1 MLLTK
6 IENENQM
13 VELRGIVKGI
23 HDKHFKDMSKLR
35 KMREKVDK
43 LQREYDDSISEFK
56 QRIGVSRE
64 SIENLMVGIYNRFVL
79 KEVD

>member
-1 MLLTK
+1 MRLSSK
-6 IENENQM
+6 
-13 VELRGIVKGI
+13 VR
-23 HDKHFKDMSKLR
+23 SKLR

-56 QRIGVSRE
+56 QRIGVNRE

>member
-13 VELRGIVKGI
+13 VELRGMVKGI
-23 HDKHFKDMSKLR
+23 HDKHFKDLSKLR

-64 SIENLMVGIYNRFVL
+64 SIENLMDGIYNRFVL
-79 KEVD
+79 KGVD

>member
-1 MLLTK
+1 MTK

-13 VELRGIVKGI
+13 VELRGIVKDI
-23 HDKHFKDMSKLR
+23 HDKHFKDLSKLR

-43 LQREYDDSISEFK
+43 LQREYDDSISDFK

>member
-13 VELRGIVKGI
+13 VELRGMAKGI

-43 LQREYDDSISEFK
+43 LQREYDASISEFK
-56 QRIGVSRE
+56 QRIGVNRE